1 MNPLVET
8 LIIAGKR
15 LGWILLTLW
24 IVYTFSFFLMRA
36 VPGGPFASD
45 KKVPPGIQRQL
56 EARYHMDEP
65 LPMQY
70 VRHLVNAAVFFD
82 FGPSMRMED
91 YTVNE
96 VVAQGLPVSA
106 SLGVIA
112 LVLALFFGMSAG
124 VISAVQRNTI
134 FDFGFMFLATI
145 GIAVPNFVLASLAII
160 LIVFW
165 LQLVPAA
172 GWGSVQQLILPA
184 VCIAAPYAA
193 YIARLTRAGMLE
205 VLNLDYIRTAYA
217 KGLAPRTVI
226 VKHALR
232 GAILPVVSYLGPA
245 TAGILTGSL
254 VLEKIFNIPGMGSHF
269 IDAAMQ
275 RDYTLALGMV
285 VVYTLLLLVM
295 NTLVDL
301 SYAIIDP
308 RVKME

>member
-8 LIIAGKR
+8 LLVVGKR
-15 LGWILLTLW
+15 LGWMLLTLW
-24 IVYTFSFFLMRA
+24 VVYTFSFFLMRA

-45 KKVPPGIQRQL
+45 KKVPPAIQRQL

-70 VRHLVNAAVFFD
+70 VRHLTNAAVFFD

-96 VVAQGLPVSA
+96 VIAQGFPVSA
-106 SLGVIA
+106 TLGIIA
-112 LVLALFFGMSAG
+112 LVLALLFGMTAG
-124 VISAVQRNTI
+124 VISAVRRNTI
-134 FDFGFMFLATI
+134 FDFGFMLLATV
-145 GIAVPNFVLASLAII
+145 GIAVPNFVLASLSII

-172 GWGSVQQLILPA
+172 GWGSIQQALLPA
-184 VCIAAPYAA
+184 LCVAAPYAA

-232 GAILPVVSYLGPA
+232 GAILPVVSYIGPA

-254 VLEKIFNIPGMGSHF
+254 VLERIFNVPGMGSFF

-285 VVYTLLLLVM
+285 VVYTALLLVM

>member
-1 MNPLVET
+1 MNPLAST
-8 LIIAGKR
+8 LVLAGKR
-15 LGWILLTLW
+15 LLWILLTLW
-24 IVYTFSFFLMRA
+24 VVYTFSFFLMRV
-36 VPGGPFASD
+36 VPGGPFSAE
-45 KKVPPGIQRQL
+45 KKVSAATQRVL

-65 LPMQY
+65 LPIQY
-70 VRHLVNAAVFFD
+70 VRHLTNAVLFLD

-96 VVAQGLPVSA
+96 VIAQGFPVSA

-112 LVLALFFGMSAG
+112 LVLALFFGMLAG
-124 VISAVQRNTI
+124 VISAVNRNTI
-134 FDFGFMFLATI
+134 FDFGFMFLATV

-165 LQLVPAA
+165 LQLVPSA
-172 GWGSVQQLILPA
+172 GWGSIEQLFLPA
-184 VCIAAPYAA
+184 LCIAAPYAA

-232 GAILPVVSYLGPA
+232 GAILPVVSYIGPA

-254 VLEKIFNIPGMGSHF
+254 VLERIFNIPGMGSHF
-269 IDAAMQ
+269 IDAATQ

-285 VVYTLLLLVM
+285 VVYTLLVLVM

>member
-1 MNPLVET
+1 MNPLVGP
-8 LIIAGKR
+8 LWIAGKR

-36 VPGGPFASD
+36 VPGGPFAAD
-45 KKVPPGIQRQL
+45 KKVPPALQRRL

-70 VRHLVNAAVFFD
+70 ARELGRALTLD
-82 FGPSMRMED
+82 LGDSMRMED

-96 VVAQGLPVSA
+96 VIAQGFPISA

-112 LVLALFFGMSAG
+112 LVLALLMGMTAG
-124 VISAVQRNTI
+124 VISAVGRNTI
-134 FDFGFMFLATI
+134 FDFGFMLLATV
-145 GIAVPNFVLASLAII
+145 GIAIPNFVLASLSII
-160 LIVFW
+160 LIVFA
-165 LQLVPAA
+165 LQLAPAA
-172 GWGSVQQLILPA
+172 GWGSIAQLILPA
-184 VCIAAPYAA
+184 LCIAAPYAA

-205 VLNLDYIRTAYA
+205 VLSLDYIRTAYA

-245 TAGILTGSL
+245 TAGVLTGSL
-254 VLEKIFNIPGMGSHF
+254 VVEKIFNIPGMGSHF
-269 IDAAMQ
+269 IDAALQ

-295 NTLVDL
+295 NTLVDV
-301 SYAIIDP
+301 SYAVIDP
-308 RVKME
+308 RVKVE